1 MSSIKLTADSG
12 GGTVE
17 LKAPATT
24 GSNANK
30 QFILPQND
38 GTANQALVTDASGN
52 LSFTN
57 KGQVLKFQQ
66 DLLTQ
71 TTAYGSSSNAYQE
84 ITNKDFVVLETNS
97 KILIHIEI
105 NGYVNASN
113 ADRNF
118 RLQYK
123 VANGSYSSINY
134 NTVNTNGNNGE
145 NMFGNVRGDDAYNGN
160 MNVVT
165 MFLLDANW
173 AAGQTLNFK
182 LETIGESSFIMN
194 LAYSDGA
201 SAGNPS
207 RFGRA
212 VGKMSFFEF
221 PA

>member
-105 NGYVNASN
+105 NGYVNAGT

-145 NMFGNVRGDDAYNGN
+145 NMFGNVRGDDVYNGN

-182 LETIGESSFIMN
+182 LETIGEASFVMN

-201 SAGNPS
+201 SVGSPS

-221 PA
+221 SA

>member
-105 NGYVNASN
+105 NGYINSGT

-145 NMFGNVRGDDAYNGN
+145 NMFGNVRGDDVYNGN

-182 LETIGESSFIMN
+182 LETIGEASFVMN

-201 SAGNPS
+201 SVGSPS